1 MTDYAIFATPEF
13 DPNEYA
19 NTVLAGEP
27 YPPQPGSSRPTKI
40 TGLEPAKEDIS
51 VAIAKLNYG
60 IDDVSKQIKNVVT
73 THHEDLLEQAAGV
86 GELSGSLQTVR
97 EGLDALDS
105 SLEKL
110 RQKFRTPYQTM
121 QASVKRLQRLQQV
134 SDVLR
139 RTSRFTTLAK
149 RLQTQM
155 AELGDGADGAGA
167 QPKAPPSSAALDG
180 RRSATPG
187 LDYEGERERSLAQA
201 AVTIAE
207 LGDLLEISGDEPTAI
222 SEEAPPVGAG
232 PSSTR
237 HIPLRSINAVAVHI
251 PFIDSARSKVTADME
266 SMVLEGLSQVN
277 QPLLATSL
285 QTAHNLRLLP
295 DLVQNLVSD
304 LSTAVEARIKAAFD
318 VSQISKEL
326 NAKDPASSSAG
337 LAYKSRIRQEPT
349 NVTAPQWA
357 NALWNRLSSLIE
369 DMAGACVKV
378 YTLEKVLKLKKDPV
392 SQIVFLDEAMKV
404 LENKPSST
412 FWAALARS
420 LEKQTRD
427 GAKNS
432 TFLQQ
437 TLSSGYPKLLRLF
450 HEFFSKIAVHT
461 DTVYT
466 QARQSPETVLVLRAL
481 STFEALYLS
490 RVSNKMNE
498 AVGHAFQG
506 GARAPPSSPEGT
518 NVMRTIANEL
528 DTAKFDPLLV
538 QSVTRSAKS
547 SLDMLLARADGMVVR
562 DRAVTLLAGPA
573 ATPQLVHNLSL
584 AMFLYHCGRL
594 RALEEEYSSDVYAIL
609 RPAVV
614 DATETYGRIVDP
626 LLTAIKSESSG
637 IIAKLHREPARSAD
651 PLSDMG
657 GSSAYVQELT
667 EKLSFVKTEILARLG
682 GTEGVAREWPLD
694 IVRHVLRAFVLH
706 VSIVKPLDE
715 ARKLQLTGDMTEL
728 EFSLGTFVSE
738 GKGKRSGGLDAA
750 GAEYRALRALRPLLF
765 LETARLAERG
775 ATAGL
780 PPLIV
785 LHHILVRAPIPL
797 PHMLHGWQA
806 SEYVRWVEEHS
817 EAEALTLVEGGLTH
831 WEKTNETEG
840 ADGDPAAEYLALARS
855 VLANAR
861 KA

>member
-1 MTDYAIFATPEF
+1 M
-13 DPNEYA
+13 
-19 NTVLAGEP
+19 
-27 YPPQPGSSRPTKI
+27 
-40 TGLEPAKEDIS
+40 EPAKEDIS

-97 EGLDALDS
+97 DGLDALDS

-155 AELGDGADGAGA
+155 AELGNGANGAGA
-167 QPKAPPSSAALDG
+167 QPKAPPSSALLDD

-207 LGDLLEISGDEPTAI
+207 LGDLLEISPSHEPTAI
-222 SEEAPPVGAG
+222 SEEAPPVDAG
-232 PSSTR
+232 PSSSR
-237 HIPLRSINAVAVHI
+237 HISLRSINAVAVHI
-251 PFIDSARSKVTADME
+251 PFIDSARTKVTADME

-337 LAYKSRIRQEPT
+337 LAYKSRVRQEPT

-498 AVGHAFQG
+498 AVGQAFQG

-538 QSVTRSAKS
+538 RSVTRSAKS

-584 AMFLYHCGRL
+584 ATFLYHCGRL

-682 GTEGVAREWPLD
+682 STEGVAREWPLD

-765 LETARLAERG
+765 LETARLAERS

-780 PPLIV
+780 PPLVV

-806 SEYVRWVEEHS
+806 PEYVRWVEEHS
-817 EAEALTLVEGGLTH
+817 EAEALTLVEGGLAH
-831 WEKTNETEG
+831 WEKTNEMED

-855 VLANAR
+855 VLASAR
-861 KA
+861 KT